1 MTTLLPKIKRAA
13 LCAAVALFGTIHAQ
27 ATPIHLG
34 IDVLEASGFR
44 AIAGKRVG
52 LLTHPAGVNRQGVSS
67 IDVLR
72 RAPNVQLVALFGPE
86 HGIYGNEKA
95 NVPVDDKIDPRTGL
109 PVYSLYGQYR
119 KPTPKMLQGLDALVV
134 DLQDVGVRSYTY
146 VSCMRYA
153 MEACFEQGVEV
164 VVLDRPNPLGGLK
177 VDGPPLDRE
186 WRSYVGAFH
195 VPYVHGL
202 TIAELA
208 RIAKHTPGW
217 MELPEAVRRRGKL
230 TVIPMQGWRR
240 DMLWTGTGLKW
251 VPTSPY
257 VPDLSAVLGYAMTG
271 LGAQEGG
278 FSHGIGT
285 PYPFRLLRHKGKSP
299 AEVMRALQACQIPG
313 LRYRIVKTRSAAGA
327 PVEGVY
333 VSVSDWAVVRPTELS
348 FHMMRI
354 TAAWTPGNPFAEA
367 RNTNLFNKHVGSTAW
382 WDEISQRGENARV
395 NTFVEGWARSAQEFQ
410 QQARRFWIY

>member
-1 MTTLLPKIKRAA
+1 MRTRILKINHFIL
-13 LCAAVALFGTIHAQ
+13 LCAAIATGIPAVHAARIQ
-27 ATPIHLG
+27 LG
-34 IDVLEASGFR
+34 IDVLEQSGFR
-44 AIAGKRVG
+44 ATVGKRVG
-52 LLTHPAGVNRQGVSS
+52 LLTHPAGVNRYGESS

-72 RAPNVQLVALFGPE
+72 RAPGVNLVALFGPE

-109 PVYSLYGQYR
+109 PVYSLYGKYR
-119 KPTPKMLQGLDALVV
+119 KPTAKMLNGLDALVI
-134 DLQDVGVRSYTY
+134 DLQDIGVRSYTY

-164 VVLDRPNPLGGLK
+164 IVLDRPNPLGGFK

-208 RIAKHTPGW
+208 RIAQHTPGW
-217 MELPEAVRRRGKL
+217 MEVPDEVRRRGKL
-230 TVIPMQGWRR
+230 TIIPMRGWRR
-240 DMLWTGTGLKW
+240 DMLWPKTGLKW
-251 VPTSPY
+251 VATSPY

-285 PYPFRLLRHKGKSP
+285 PYPFRLLRHQGKSP
-299 AEVMRALQACQIPG
+299 DEVKRALEACRIPG
-313 LRYRIVKTRSAAGA
+313 LSYQIVRTHSATGA
-327 PVEGVY
+327 AVEGVY
-333 VSVSDWAVVRPTELS
+333 VKVSNWSVVRPTEIS
-348 FHMMRI
+348 FHMMKI
-354 TAAWTPGNPFAEA
+354 TEAWTPGNPFAEA
-367 RNTNLFNKHVGSTAW
+367 KNTNLFNKHVGSTAW
-382 WDEISQRGENARV
+382 WDEIRQRGSKARV
-395 NTFVEGWARSAQEFQ
+395 NLFVEAWARNAQLFQ
-410 QQARRFWIY
+410 KKSKRFWIY